1 MVIVEIFIRNPIKLF
16 YLIFITRGVYR
27 LQNKWKI
34 KAYYDTSIIILAL
47 ISVVLVILGF
57 TDLID
62 LEKPPYSIVDL
73 VIWFVFLVDYIWRF
87 SISKSKWS
95 FIINNIFD
103 LLAILPLNAIF
114 TVFRLGR
121 IFRLARL
128 TKLVKLTRL
137 LRIIGLTGKLE
148 KKLKIFLRTNGLI
161 YILYVNFFIVLVGS
175 SILSV
180 VEEKSFSDSVW
191 WSLVTVTTVGYGD
204 IVPSSLFGK
213 WLAVL
218 LMLVGIGTIGM
229 LTSSLTNFFVKDESK
244 TQINLDKLY
253 KEIENQRQLI
263 ESQDKKLEEL
273 NQMVKELLKKC

>member
-73 VIWFVFLVDYIWRF
+73 VIWIVFLVDYIWRF

-180 VEEKSFSDSVW
+180 VEDKTFSDSVW

>member
-73 VIWFVFLVDYIWRF
+73 VIWIVFLVDYIWRF

>member
-1 MVIVEIFIRNPIKLF
+1 M
-16 YLIFITRGVYR
+16 
-27 LQNKWKI
+27 QNKWKL
-34 KAYYDTSIIILAL
+34 KEYYDTSIIILAL
-47 ISVVLVILGF
+47 ISVVLVIFSF

-62 LEKPPYSIVDL
+62 LENPPYSIIDL
-73 VIWFVFLVDYIWRF
+73 VLWLVFLVDYIWRF

-204 IVPSSLFGK
+204 IVPTSIFGK

-218 LMLVGIGTIGM
+218 LMLVGIETIGM
-229 LTSSLTNFFVKDESK
+229 LTSALTNFFVKDNPDEQK
-244 TQINLDKLY
+244 KLDKLQD
-253 KEIENQRQLI
+253 ELITQRILVEKQSEKI
-263 ESQDKKLEEL
+263 EEL
-273 NQMVKELLKKC
+273 HRMIQDLLEKNSFGHTKTTRRVVFYNPAKSLIS

>member
-16 YLIFITRGVYR
+16 YLLFITRGVYR

-62 LEKPPYSIVDL
+62 LEKPPYSIIDL

-95 FIINNIFD
+95 FIINNTFD

-244 TQINLDKLY
+244 TQIKLDKLY

-263 ESQDKKLEEL
+263 ESQNKKLEEL
-273 NQMVKELLKKC
+273 NQMVKDLLKKS